1 MVAICLPYP
10 VGYYR
15 IVARAWGRRESQVK
29 TRGVD
34 LVDLYALDFG
44 ELLHAALHLHGLCG
58 LVAEALY
65 EFLGVLYLFLLVLVG
80 TSLLLDALLMEH
92 HIFRVVDS
100 VVIYLA
106 KGNLDCAVGDI
117 VYERT
122 VVAYKHDSA
131 GLGDKKILKPLYRL
145 DVKMV
150 GRLVKQQ
157 HVGALQ

>member
-15 IVARAWGRRESQVK
+15 VVARAWGRRESQVK

-34 LVDLYALDFG
+34 LIDLYALDFG

-58 LVAEALY
+58 LVAEAFD
-65 EFLGVLYLFLLVLVG
+65 EFLGVLYLFLLILIG
-80 TSLLLDALLMEH
+80 TALLLDALLMKH

-106 KGNLDCAVGDI
+106 K
-117 VYERT
+117 
-122 VVAYKHDSA
+122 
-131 GLGDKKILKPLYRL
+131 
-145 DVKMV
+145 
-150 GRLVKQQ
+150 
-157 HVGALQ
+157 